1 MSQKNPELSKW
12 VHEQK
17 AAGHGAAALFSS
29 MISAGYLPEVAR
41 QVLLDEIGEAPDLPS
56 DAMPS
61 GGGRVPGPILAD
73 HPRCIDAGDRQVEVL
88 MHLKHPRVVL
98 FGDLL
103 SREECEALIGEASCR
118 MSTSLT
124 VDPDTGAAV
133 QHEARSSEGMFFQR
147 GETDLVARIEARI
160 ARLLSWPVDHGEG
173 LQILRYQAGGQ
184 YLPHYDYFDPSS
196 PGTAGHVERG
206 GQRVGTLV
214 IYLAA
219 PDAGGGT
226 SFPQAG
232 LEVMPQAG
240 NAVFFSYDRPDP
252 ATATLHAGEPVVRGV
267 KWIATKWL
275 RQSPYV

>member
-1 MSQKNPELSKW
+1 MSHEHPELRRW

-17 AAGHGAAALFSS
+17 AAGHGPAALFSS

-41 QVLLDEIGEAPDLPS
+41 QVLLDELGEAPALPS
-56 DAMPS
+56 DGASS
-61 GGGRVPGPILAD
+61 GSGRVPEPRLD
-73 HPRCIDAGDRQVEVL
+73 EHPRLIDTGDRQVEVL

-98 FGDLL
+98 FGGLL
-103 SREECEALIGEASCR
+103 SREECEALVSEASRR

-133 QHEARSSEGMFFQR
+133 QHEARTSEGMFFQR
-147 GETDLVARIEARI
+147 GETDLVSRIEARI
-160 ARLLSWPVDHGEG
+160 ARLLGWPVDHGEG
-173 LQILRYQAGGQ
+173 LQILRYQPGGQ
-184 YLPHYDYFDPSS
+184 YLPHYDYFDPAS
-196 PGTAGHVERG
+196 PGTAGHVARG

-252 ATATLHAGEPVVRGV
+252 ATATLHAGEPVVQGV